1 MISLVKSI
9 FFISDLV
16 GRRNYMQQMAFFD
29 HSVANILITSF
40 CNLFFNRVEKID
52 VFSIILL
59 SRLQFIDSECAL

>member
-1 MISLVKSI
+1 
-9 FFISDLV
+9 
-16 GRRNYMQQMAFFD
+16 MQQMAFFD